1 MSQLLLP
8 ALNLKWDYSIATHI
22 VERLA
27 SEARDFRGMGLVLHY
42 ISLDNEMS
50 NSAEYFVTIS
60 EKSVFF
66 MFHKPTRF
74 CEDNKQLPWGIKS
87 KYFQSIGIFTVT
99 AFNGKG
105 IAQL

>member
-27 SEARDFRGMGLVLHY
+27 SETRDFRGMGLVLQY

-50 NSAEYFVTIS
+50 NSAEDFVTIS
-60 EKSVFF
+60 EESVFSCSTNPQDF
-66 MFHKPTRF
+66 VRIINSYHG
-74 CEDNKQLPWGIKS
+74 E
-87 KYFQSIGIFTVT
+87 
-99 AFNGKG
+99 
-105 IAQL
+105 